1 MQIPA
6 WRVALT
12 GGAITILAA
21 GGIGLV
27 AAGGARPAT
36 TAGTYAVPPA
46 AEVPA
51 AGAPAAD
58 ARAAAEPGTAEIL
71 AALAE
76 DERAGHPGKALS
88 ARWLLRAG
96 RHLVHAEVTITD
108 REGKLVDLWLDHG
121 TVQSIGDG
129 KLVIAEAGSTTQTV
143 QVADDVVVYV
153 GRKDGKLSDVA
164 AGAEVFVQSRIVDG
178 AAVAKRILVIP
189 ADLE

>member
-12 GGAITILAA
+12 GGAVIILAA
-21 GGIGLV
+21 AGIGLV

-46 AEVPA
+46 AEVKA
-51 AGAPAAD
+51 AEVPT
-58 ARAAAEPGTAEIL
+58 AAEPGAEEIL

-76 DERAGHPGKALS
+76 DERAGRPGKALRV
-88 ARWLLRAG
+88 RWLLRAG

-143 QVADDVVVYV
+143 QVADDVIVYV
-153 GRKDGKLSDVA
+153 GRNDGKLRDVA
-164 AGAEVFVQSRIVDG
+164 AGAEVFVQSRVVDG
-178 AAVAKRILVIP
+178 ATVAKRILVIP

>member
-1 MQIPA
+1 MHIPA

-21 GGIGLV
+21 AGIGLV

-51 AGAPAAD
+51 AEV
-58 ARAAAEPGTAEIL
+58 AAEPGAEEIL

-76 DERAGHPGKALS
+76 DERAGHPGKALR

-143 QVADDVVVYV
+143 QVGDDVIVYV
-153 GRKDGKLSDVA
+153 GRMDGKLGDVT
-164 AGAEVFVQSRIVDG
+164 AGAEVFVQSRVVDG
-178 AAVAKRILVIP
+178 AAVAKRVLVIP
-189 ADLE
+189 AHLE